1 MTIEGTV
8 RELNED
14 GLGIVKVGRRR
25 VLVPFSAPGDRVRIE
40 KTRKKKRK
48 IIAERFEILEP
59 SPVRKEPQCEYF
71 GRCGGCLL
79 QHLDYRDQ
87 LEFKRFKLNAILNE
101 DVEIIPSPKI
111 FGHRNR
117 IDVVISTRGIGFRR
131 YGTWW
136 DVVDIEWCPVFGPSS
151 KRVLKSLREF
161 IEDHEVSLY
170 EIGKNEG
177 LLRYIVIREGKF
189 TGDLMVNLVTGPGEL
204 PEDFPQ
210 YFDYAE
216 SIYWSVNRTPSDVS
230 YGEIERFWGKEFI
243 KEELDGTV
251 YLIHP
256 NSFFQ
261 TNSYGAVELLREVA
275 KRAEGGRVLD
285 LYSGV
290 GTFGVYL
297 ARKGFSVEG
306 IEINPFA
313 VEMANRNAEINGVE
327 ARFRVGADKD
337 VGSLQ
342 TYDTVI
348 VDPPRAGLH
357 PKLVKRLVQKGPEK
371 LIYVSCNPKTL
382 ARDLNELKSV
392 YTVGGIIGLDMFP
405 HTPHVEVVV
414 ELRRQRF
421 N

>member
-1 MTIEGTV
+1 MAIEGTV
-8 RELNED
+8 RKLNED
-14 GLGIVKVGRRR
+14 GLGVVKAGRRR
-25 VLVPFSAPGDRVRIE
+25 ILVPFSAPGDRVRIE

-48 IIAERFEILEP
+48 LIAERFEVIEP
-59 SPVRKEPQCEYF
+59 SPMRKEPECRYF

-79 QHLDYRDQ
+79 QHLDYGDQ
-87 LEFKRFKLNAILNE
+87 LEFKKSKLSSILNE
-101 DVEIIPSPKI
+101 NVDVIPSPKI

-117 IDVVISTRGIGFRR
+117 IDVVISTKGIGFRR

-136 DVVDIEWCPVFGPSS
+136 DVVDIEWCPVFGRSS

-161 IEDHEVSLY
+161 IEDHDVSLY

-177 LLRYIVIREGKF
+177 FLRYIVIREGKF
-189 TGDLMVNLVTGPGEL
+189 TGELMVNLVTAPGKL
-204 PEDFPQ
+204 PEDFPE
-210 YFDYAE
+210 YFAYAD
-216 SIYWSVNRTPSDVS
+216 SLYWSVNRTPSDVS
-230 YGEIERFWGKEFI
+230 YGEIERFWGGEFI
-243 KEELDGTV
+243 REELDGTL

-275 KRAEGGRVLD
+275 KRVDGERVLD

-297 ARKGFSVEG
+297 AKRGFRVEG

-313 VEMANRNAEINGVE
+313 VKMANRNAELNGVN
-327 ARFRVGADKD
+327 ASFRVGADRD
-337 VGSLQ
+337 VESLRA
-342 TYDTVI
+342 YDTVI

-357 PKLVKRLVQKGPEK
+357 PKLVERLVQNGPEQ
-371 LIYVSCNPKTL
+371 LVYVSCNPKTL
-382 ARDLNELKSV
+382 ARDLDKLKRV
-392 YTVGGIIGLDMFP
+392 YTVSDIIGLDMFP

-414 ELRRQRF
+414 ELKRQ
-421 N
+421 

>member
-8 RELNED
+8 RKLNED
-14 GLGIVKVGRRR
+14 GLGIVKVGRRKI
-25 VLVPFSAPGDRVRIE
+25 LVPFSAPGDRVRIE
-40 KTRKKKRK
+40 RTRKKKRK

-59 SPVRKEPQCEYF
+59 SPIRKGPQCEYF

-87 LEFKRFKLNAILNE
+87 LEFKKSKLAKILGQDIE
-101 DVEIIPSPKI
+101 VMPSPKI

-117 IDVVISTRGIGFRR
+117 IDVVISTKGIGFRR

-161 IEDHEVSLY
+161 IEDHRPSLY
-170 EIGKNEG
+170 EIDKNEG
-177 LLRYIVIREGKF
+177 FLRYIVIREGKF
-189 TGDLMVNLVTGPGEL
+189 TGELMVNLVTTPGEL
-204 PEDFPQ
+204 PESFPE
-210 YFDYAE
+210 YFEYAD
-216 SIYWSVNRTPSDVS
+216 SVYWSVNRTTSDVS
-230 YGEIERFWGKEFI
+230 YGDVERFWGRDFI
-243 KEELDGTV
+243 REKLNGTI

-261 TNSYGAVELLREVA
+261 TNSYAAVELLREVA
-275 KRAEGGRVLD
+275 KRVEGGRVLD

-313 VEMANRNAEINGVE
+313 VEMARRNAEINGVD
-327 ARFRVGADKD
+327 AKFKVGADRD
-337 VGSLQ
+337 VENLGA
-342 TYDTVI
+342 YDTVI

-357 PKLVKRLVQKGPEK
+357 PKLTRRFVKQGPET
-371 LIYVSCNPKTL
+371 LVYVSCNPKTL
-382 ARDLNELKSV
+382 AHDLSRLEEAYAV
-392 YTVGGIIGLDMFP
+392 DYMTGLDMFP

-414 ELRRQRF
+414 GLKREGSR
-421 N
+421 

>member
-1 MTIEGTV
+1 MAIEGTI
-8 RELNED
+8 RKLNED
-14 GLGIVKVGRRR
+14 GLGVVKAGRRR
-25 VLVPFSAPGDRVRIE
+25 ILVPFSAPGDRVRIE

-48 IIAERFEILEP
+48 LIAERFEVIEP
-59 SPVRKEPQCEYF
+59 SPMRKEPECRYF

-79 QHLDYRDQ
+79 QHLDYGDQ
-87 LEFKRFKLNAILNE
+87 LEFKKSKLSSILNE
-101 DVEIIPSPKI
+101 NVDVIPSPKI

-117 IDVVISTRGIGFRR
+117 IDVVISTKGIGFRR

-136 DVVDIEWCPVFGPSS
+136 DVVDIEWCPVFGRSS

-161 IEDHEVSLY
+161 IEDHDVSLY

-177 LLRYIVIREGKF
+177 FLRYIVIREGKF
-189 TGDLMVNLVTGPGEL
+189 TGELMVNLVTAPGKL
-204 PEDFPQ
+204 PEDFPE
-210 YFDYAE
+210 YFAYAD
-216 SIYWSVNRTPSDVS
+216 SLYWSVNRTPSDVS
-230 YGEIERFWGKEFI
+230 YGEIERFWGGEFI
-243 KEELDGTV
+243 REELDGTL

-275 KRAEGGRVLD
+275 KRVDGERVLD

-297 ARKGFSVEG
+297 AKRGFRVEG

-313 VEMANRNAEINGVE
+313 VEMANRNAELNGVN
-327 ARFRVGADKD
+327 ASFRVGADRD
-337 VGSLQ
+337 VESLRA
-342 TYDTVI
+342 YDTVI

-357 PKLVKRLVQKGPEK
+357 PKLVERLVQNGPEQ
-371 LIYVSCNPKTL
+371 LVYVSCNPKTL
-382 ARDLNELKSV
+382 ARDLDKLKRV
-392 YTVGGIIGLDMFP
+392 YTVSDIIGLDMFP

-414 ELRRQRF
+414 ELKRQ
-421 N
+421 